1 MNKNHS
7 TFQIQKSRREAKK
20 KEREAREAEERRQQ
34 REAAERERRLKEE
47 AEAKLRMTPQQNQPL
62 MVGSCSFSTR
72 NLLLYL
78 NRYELGLIAIEK
90 AKNMLV
96 FYVEIINFS
105 LKSLLA

>member
-96 FYVEIINFS
+96 FYV
-105 LKSLLA
+105 A

>member
-78 NRYELGLIAIEK
+78 NRYELGLIAI
-90 AKNMLV
+90 
-96 FYVEIINFS
+96 
-105 LKSLLA
+105 

>member
-20 KEREAREAEERRQQ
+20 KEREAREAEERRQE
-34 REAAERERRLKEE
+34 REAAERERRLKEEAE

-96 FYVEIINFS
+96 FYV
-105 LKSLLA
+105 A

>member
-20 KEREAREAEERRQQ
+20 KEREAREAEERRQE

-78 NRYELGLIAIEK
+78 NRYELCLIAIEK

-96 FYVEIINFS
+96 FYV
-105 LKSLLA
+105 A

>member
-20 KEREAREAEERRQQ
+20 KEREAREAEERRQE

-96 FYVEIINFS
+96 FYV
-105 LKSLLA
+105 A